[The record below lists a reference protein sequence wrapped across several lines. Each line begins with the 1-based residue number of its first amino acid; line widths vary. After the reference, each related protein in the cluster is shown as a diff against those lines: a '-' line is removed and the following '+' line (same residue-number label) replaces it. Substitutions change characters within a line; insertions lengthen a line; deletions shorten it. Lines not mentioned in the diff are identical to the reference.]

1 MLLSVRDLHVLIDT
15 DLGSETVVDDV
26 SFDVDEGVIMGL
38 VGESGSG
45 KTMVG
50 RALLNLLPTRRAR
63 IDGGS
68 IRLSGHEIVGLDETA
83 MASLRGKEATMIFQN
98 PAGHLDPVMRVGDQ
112 VAETV
117 MRREGIGR
125 AAARERAAELFDEV
139 GINEARRRLE
149 AYPHE
154 LSGGMA
160 QRVMIAA
167 ALACRPKLLIA
178 DEPTTALDV
187 TVQRQVLKL
196 LRSLRDRTGLAI
208 ILITH
213 DLGVV
218 AETCDDLGVLYAGR
232 LVERGPCHDL
242 LELPRHPYT
251 AGLVASQPELAASGV
266 RLPAIPGQ
274 PPNVGAWPSGC
285 RFHPRCDHAE
295 PSCAT
300 TDIRLEPIDGGRAV
314 ACRRWREVA
323 PFEMLAAAG
332 PA

>member
-1 MLLSVRDLHVLIDT
+1 MLLSVRDLHIVIDT
-15 DLGSETVVDDV
+15 DFGPVKVVDGV
-26 SFDVDEGVIMGL
+26 SFDVAKGVIMGL

-45 KTMVG
+45 KTMIG

-68 IRLSGHEIVGLDETA
+68 IRLGGREVVGLDEAA
-83 MASLRGKEATMIFQN
+83 MASLRGSEATMIFQN

-125 AAARERAAELFDEV
+125 AAARERAAELFNEV
-139 GINEARRRLE
+139 GIGEARRRID

-167 ALACRPKLLIA
+167 ALACRPQLLIA

-187 TVQRQVLKL
+187 TVQRQVLRL
-196 LRSLRDRTGLAI
+196 LRSLRDRSGLAI

-218 AETCDDLGVLYAGR
+218 AETCDSLGVLYAGR
-232 LVERGPCHDL
+232 LVESGPCHDL
-242 LELPRHPYT
+242 LETARHPYT
-251 AGLVASQPELAASGV
+251 VGLVASQPELAPPGV

-285 RFHPRCDHAE
+285 RFHPRCSHAE
-295 PSCAT
+295 PPCAAT
-300 TDIRLEPIDGGRAV
+300 G
-314 ACRRWREVA
+314 
-323 PFEMLAAAG
+323 F
-332 PA
+332 